1 MDQFRSGVVR
11 DMKTQEIGGHT
22 PLHVARVIASFALL
36 GAVVA
41 GSATIVPAVAAIVP
55 AALDLHAIG
64 ALLGGIAG
72 TVTQVA
78 RHA

>member
-1 MDQFRSGVVR
+1 MSTGTITVQA
-11 DMKTQEIGGHT
+11 
-22 PLHVARVIASFALL
+22 PLHTARVIASFALL

-41 GSATIVPAVAAIVP
+41 GAAAIVPAVAAIVP

-64 ALLGGIAG
+64 AVVGGVAG
-72 TVTQVA
+72 TVAQVA